1 MRIQYNEI
9 KNLIQNA
16 EDIRTS
22 FTNFSNRERET
33 FSATIS
39 YISSLELARS
49 LGNIEVEINH
59 EMGMITD
66 HLVSIFGFLNEQ
78 LENYI
83 TIATNAKSTMDSLA
97 TKINNAYQASSNA
110 TADLYSSFTVA
121 SNESLADAYKRSQ
134 NIN

>member
-39 YISSLELARS
+39 NISSLELARS

-83 TIATNAKSTMDSLA
+83 TIATNAKVQW
-97 TKINNAYQASSNA
+97 IH
-110 TADLYSSFTVA
+110 
-121 SNESLADAYKRSQ
+121 
-134 NIN
+134 

>member
-39 YISSLELARS
+39 NISSLELARS

-121 SNESLADAYKRSQ
+121 SNESLADAYKR
-134 NIN
+134 